1 MNMHQRKELFENMNW
16 KDTTGI
22 FVELPVSLHQEV
34 KMLSIKTR
42 IPLKYL
48 VAEILQAGI
57 DSVLEKY
64 NPI

>member
-42 IPLKYL
+42 IP
-48 VAEILQAGI
+48 
-57 DSVLEKY
+57 
-64 NPI
+64 